1 MSELTAA
8 PGEREGLAPRKIVAS
23 IPARRAVGAALVTMA
38 WRNLWRVRRRTWLT
52 AGGVGFAVFLV
63 VFTRSMQIGSLATMV
78 EMGTEQMTGHVQ
90 VQHPDYLDD
99 PRMRHTVGG
108 LAAVT
113 ETPAGRPDVRAVAP
127 RGTAFALVSAESLVR
142 GASPSRSPAEGSF
155 VRGASPSRSP
165 AEGSTTERSF
175 GAQVLG
181 IDPAVEFA
189 TLSKRALPGGRP
201 LERTGEALMGSAL
214 ARNLGAE
221 PGTDVVVLG
230 TGKEGGIAATAV
242 TLVGLFES
250 GVPDLDRGVM
260 LMHFDDFSE
269 AFGLEDEAHAIA
281 VLTRDPGSARDFA
294 AEVSA
299 AVGNATAGHDA
310 AAGAPRVRPWQELQP
325 ELEQFV
331 TMELGGSVLVAVLL
345 IVIVTFVV
353 VSTFVMTVFERTA
366 EFGMLKAIGMTPAA
380 IFRMVQLEGLL
391 MSLLGVALGL
401 VVVFATVS
409 ALAIEGIPISAFG
422 DFDRMLARLAMPDTL
437 MPVFDA
443 AGALVITATMVVAV
457 QLAAAVPGAAHLA
470 PERRRGAAGR
480 RMTRGNGGGVN
491 P

>member
-8 PGEREGLAPRKIVAS
+8 PLASK
-23 IPARRAVGAALVTMA
+23 PARRAVGAALVTMA

-52 AGGVGFAVFLV
+52 AGGVGFAVLLV

-78 EMGTEQMTGHVQ
+78 EMATEQMTGHVQ
-90 VQHPDYLDD
+90 VQHPDYLED

-113 ETPAGRPDVRAVAP
+113 ETLAGRPGVRAVAP
-127 RGTAFALVSAESLVR
+127 RGTAFALVSAESET
-142 GASPSRSPAEGSF
+142 G
-155 VRGASPSRSP
+155 
-165 AEGSTTERSF
+165 ERSF
-175 GAQVLG
+175 GAQVMG

-189 TLSKRALPGGRP
+189 MLSKRALPGGRP

-221 PGTDVVVLG
+221 VGTDVVVLG

-242 TLVGLFES
+242 SLVGLFES

-294 AEVSA
+294 ADVSA
-299 AVGNATAGHDA
+299 SVGNATAGHDA

-325 ELEQFV
+325 ELEQYV
-331 TMELGGSVLVAVLL
+331 AMELGGSLLVAVFLV
-345 IVIVTFVV
+345 VIVTFVV

-380 IFRMVQLEGLL
+380 IFRMVQFEGLW

-401 VVVFATVS
+401 VVAFATVS

-422 DFDRMLARLAMPDTL
+422 DFDRLLDRLSMPDAL
-437 MPVFDA
+437 IPVFDA
-443 AGALVITATMVVAV
+443 TGALVMTATMVVAV
-457 QLAAAVPGAAHLA
+457 QLAAAVPA
-470 PERRRGAAGR
+470 RRIWRLNAVEALRGEE
-480 RMTRGNGGGVN
+480 
-491 P
+491 

>member
-1 MSELTAA
+1 MSELTVA
-8 PGEREGLAPRKIVAS
+8 PGEREGQAPRKKEQREGLAPRKRVAS
-23 IPARRAVGAALVTMA
+23 KPARRAVGAALVTMA

-52 AGGVGFAVFLV
+52 ASGVGFAVFLV
-63 VFTRSMQIGSLATMV
+63 VFTRSIQIGSLATMV
-78 EMGTEQMTGHVQ
+78 EMGTGQLTGHVQ
-90 VQHPDYLDD
+90 VQHPDYLED

-113 ETPAGRPDVRAVAP
+113 ETLAGRPGVRAVAP
-127 RGTAFALVSAESLVR
+127 RGTAFALVSAESETV
-142 GASPSRSPAEGSF
+142 
-155 VRGASPSRSP
+155 
-165 AEGSTTERSF
+165 ERSF
-175 GAQVLG
+175 GAQVVG

-201 LERTGEALMGSAL
+201 LERSGEALMGSAL

-221 PGTDVVVLG
+221 VGTEVVVLG

-242 TLVGLFES
+242 SLVGLFES

-281 VLTRDPGSARDFA
+281 VLTRDPGGARDFA

-325 ELEQFV
+325 ELEQFF
-331 TMELGGSVLVAVLL
+331 TMELGGSVLVAVFLV
-345 IVIVTFVV
+345 VIVTFVV

-380 IFRMVQLEGLL
+380 IFRMVQFEGLW

-422 DFDRMLARLAMPDTL
+422 DFDRMYARLAMPDTL

-457 QLAAAVPGAAHLA
+457 QLAAAVPA
-470 PERRRGAAGR
+470 RRIWRLNAVEALRGEE
-480 RMTRGNGGGVN
+480 
-491 P
+491 

>member
-1 MSELTAA
+1 
-8 PGEREGLAPRKIVAS
+8 
-23 IPARRAVGAALVTMA
+23 MA

-52 AGGVGFAVFLV
+52 ASGVGFAVFLV
-63 VFTRSMQIGSLATMV
+63 VFTRSIQIGSLATMV
-78 EMGTEQMTGHVQ
+78 EMGTGQLTGHVQ
-90 VQHPDYLDD
+90 VQHPDYLED

-113 ETPAGRPDVRAVAP
+113 ETLAGRPGVRAVAP
-127 RGTAFALVSAESLVR
+127 RGTAFALVSAESETV
-142 GASPSRSPAEGSF
+142 
-155 VRGASPSRSP
+155 
-165 AEGSTTERSF
+165 ERSF
-175 GAQVLG
+175 GAQVVG

-201 LERTGEALMGSAL
+201 LERSGEALMGSAL

-221 PGTDVVVLG
+221 VGTEVVVLG

-242 TLVGLFES
+242 SLVGLFES

-331 TMELGGSVLVAVLL
+331 TMELGGSVLVAVFLV
-345 IVIVTFVV
+345 VIVTFVV

-380 IFRMVQLEGLL
+380 IFRMVQFEGLW

-422 DFDRMLARLAMPDTL
+422 DFDRMYARLAMPDTL

-443 AGALVITATMVVAV
+443 AGALVMTATMVVAV
-457 QLAAAVPGAAHLA
+457 QLAAAVPA
-470 PERRRGAAGR
+470 RRIWRLNAVEALRGEE
-480 RMTRGNGGGVN
+480 
-491 P
+491 

>member
-1 MSELTAA
+1 MSELTVA
-8 PGEREGLAPRKIVAS
+8 PGEREGQAPRKKEQREGLAPRKRVAS
-23 IPARRAVGAALVTMA
+23 KPARRAVGAALVTMA

-52 AGGVGFAVFLV
+52 ASGVGFAVFLV
-63 VFTRSMQIGSLATMV
+63 VFTRSIQIGSLATMV
-78 EMGTEQMTGHVQ
+78 EMGTGQLTGHVQ
-90 VQHPDYLDD
+90 VQHPDYLED

-113 ETPAGRPDVRAVAP
+113 ETLAGRPGVRAVAP
-127 RGTAFALVSAESLVR
+127 RGTAFALVSAESETV
-142 GASPSRSPAEGSF
+142 
-155 VRGASPSRSP
+155 
-165 AEGSTTERSF
+165 ERSF
-175 GAQVLG
+175 GAQVVG

-201 LERTGEALMGSAL
+201 LERSGEALMGSAL

-221 PGTDVVVLG
+221 VGTEVVVLG

-242 TLVGLFES
+242 SLVGLFES

-281 VLTRDPGSARDFA
+281 VLTRDPGGARDFA

-325 ELEQFV
+325 ELEQFF
-331 TMELGGSVLVAVLL
+331 TMELGGSVLVAVFLV
-345 IVIVTFVV
+345 VIVTFVV

-380 IFRMVQLEGLL
+380 IFRMVQFEGLW

-422 DFDRMLARLAMPDTL
+422 DFDRMYARLAMPDTL

-443 AGALVITATMVVAV
+443 AGALVMTATMVVAV
-457 QLAAAVPGAAHLA
+457 QLAAAVPA
-470 PERRRGAAGR
+470 RRIWRLNAVEALRGEE
-480 RMTRGNGGGVN
+480 
-491 P
+491 

>member
-1 MSELTAA
+1 MSELTAV
-8 PGEREGLAPRKIVAS
+8 PSEGLAPRKRVAS

-52 AGGVGFAVFLV
+52 ASGVGFAVFLV

-108 LAAVT
+108 LAAAT
-113 ETPAGRPDVRAVAP
+113 ETLAGRPDVRAVAP
-127 RGTAFALVSAESLVR
+127 RGTAFALVSAESETV
-142 GASPSRSPAEGSF
+142 
-155 VRGASPSRSP
+155 
-165 AEGSTTERSF
+165 ERSF

-189 TLSKRALPGGRP
+189 TLSKRALPGGRT
-201 LERTGEALMGSAL
+201 LERTGEALMGNAL

-221 PGTDVVVLG
+221 PGTDIVVLG
-230 TGKEGGIAATAV
+230 TAKEGGIAATAV

-250 GVPDLDRGVM
+250 GVADLDRGVM

-269 AFGLEDEAHAIA
+269 TFGLEDEAHAIA

-294 AEVSA
+294 ADASA
-299 AVGNATAGHDA
+299 SVGNATAGHDA
-310 AAGAPRVRPWQELQP
+310 AAGAPSVRPWQELQP

-345 IVIVTFVV
+345 VVIVTFVV

-401 VVVFATVS
+401 VVIFATVS

-422 DFDRMLARLAMPDTL
+422 DFDHMLDRLSMPDVL

-443 AGALVITATMVVAV
+443 AGALAMTATMVVAV
-457 QLAAAVPGAAHLA
+457 QLAAAVPA
-470 PERRRGAAGR
+470 RRIWRLNAVEALRGEE
-480 RMTRGNGGGVN
+480 
-491 P
+491 

>member
-1 MSELTAA
+1 MSELTAV
-8 PGEREGLAPRKIVAS
+8 PSEGLAPRKRVAS

-52 AGGVGFAVFLV
+52 ASGVGFAVFLV
-63 VFTRSMQIGSLATMV
+63 VFMRSMQIGSLATMV

-108 LAAVT
+108 LAAAT
-113 ETPAGRPDVRAVAP
+113 ETLAARPDVRAVAP
-127 RGTAFALVSAESLVR
+127 RGTAFALVSAETLM
-142 GASPSRSPAEGSF
+142 
-155 VRGASPSRSP
+155 RGASPSRSP
-165 AEGSTTERSF
+165 AEGSTVERSF

-189 TLSKRALPGGRP
+189 TLSKRALPGGRT

-221 PGTDVVVLG
+221 PGTDIVVLG
-230 TGKEGGIAATAV
+230 TAKEGGIAATAV

-250 GVPDLDRGVM
+250 GVADLDRGVM

-269 AFGLEDEAHAIA
+269 TFGLEDEAHAIA

-294 AEVSA
+294 ADASA
-299 AVGNATAGHDA
+299 SVGNATAGHDA
-310 AAGAPRVRPWQELQP
+310 AAGAPSVRPWQELQP

-345 IVIVTFVV
+345 VVIVTFVV

-401 VVVFATVS
+401 VVIFATVS

-422 DFDRMLARLAMPDTL
+422 DFDHMLDRLSMPDVL

-443 AGALVITATMVVAV
+443 AGALAMTATMVVAV
-457 QLAAAVPGAAHLA
+457 QLAAAVPA
-470 PERRRGAAGR
+470 RRIWRLNAVEALRGEE
-480 RMTRGNGGGVN
+480 
-491 P
+491 

>member
-1 MSELTAA
+1 MSELTVA
-8 PGEREGLAPRKIVAS
+8 PGEREGLAPRKRVAS
-23 IPARRAVGAALVTMA
+23 KPARRAVGAALVTMA

-52 AGGVGFAVFLV
+52 ASGVGFAVFLV
-63 VFTRSMQIGSLATMV
+63 VFTRSIQIGSLATMV
-78 EMGTEQMTGHVQ
+78 EMGTGQLTGHVQ
-90 VQHPDYLDD
+90 VQHPDYLED

-113 ETPAGRPDVRAVAP
+113 ETLAGRPGLRAVAP
-127 RGTAFALVSAESLVR
+127 RGTAFALVSAESLMR
-142 GASPSRSPAEGSF
+142 E
-155 VRGASPSRSP
+155 ASPSRSP
-165 AEGSTTERSF
+165 AEGSTGERSF
-175 GAQVLG
+175 GAQVVG

-201 LERTGEALMGSAL
+201 LERSGEALMGSAL

-221 PGTDVVVLG
+221 VGTEVVVLG

-242 TLVGLFES
+242 SLVGLFES

-281 VLTRDPGSARDFA
+281 VLTRDPGGARDFA

-331 TMELGGSVLVAVLL
+331 TMELGGSVLVAVFLV
-345 IVIVTFVV
+345 VIVTFVV

-380 IFRMVQLEGLL
+380 IFRMVQFEGLW

-422 DFDRMLARLAMPDTL
+422 DFDRMYARLAMPDTL

-457 QLAAAVPGAAHLA
+457 QLAAAVPA
-470 PERRRGAAGR
+470 RRIWRLNAVEALRGEE
-480 RMTRGNGGGVN
+480 
-491 P
+491 

>member
-1 MSELTAA
+1 MSELTAV
-8 PGEREGLAPRKIVAS
+8 PSEGLAPRKRVAS

-52 AGGVGFAVFLV
+52 ASGVGFAVFLV

-108 LAAVT
+108 LAAAT
-113 ETPAGRPDVRAVAP
+113 ETLAGRPDVRAVAP
-127 RGTAFALVSAESLVR
+127 RGTAFALVSAESETV
-142 GASPSRSPAEGSF
+142 
-155 VRGASPSRSP
+155 
-165 AEGSTTERSF
+165 ERSF

-189 TLSKRALPGGRP
+189 TLSKRALPGGRT

-221 PGTDVVVLG
+221 AGTDVVVLG
-230 TGKEGGIAATAV
+230 TAKEGGIAATAV

-250 GVPDLDRGVM
+250 GAPNLDRGVM

-269 AFGLEDEAHAIA
+269 TFGLEDEAHAIA

-294 AEVSA
+294 ADASA
-299 AVGNATAGHDA
+299 SVGNATAGHDA
-310 AAGAPRVRPWQELQP
+310 AAGAPSVRPWQELQP

-345 IVIVTFVV
+345 VVIVTFVV

-380 IFRMVQLEGLL
+380 IFRMVQLEGLW

-401 VVVFATVS
+401 AVIFATVS

-422 DFDRMLARLAMPDTL
+422 DFDHMLDRLSMPDVL

-443 AGALVITATMVVAV
+443 AGALAMTATMVVAV
-457 QLAAAVPGAAHLA
+457 QLAAAVPA
-470 PERRRGAAGR
+470 RRIWRLNAVEALRGEE
-480 RMTRGNGGGVN
+480 
-491 P
+491 

>member
-1 MSELTAA
+1 MSELTVA
-8 PGEREGLAPRKIVAS
+8 PGEREGLAPRKKEQREGLAPRKRVAS
-23 IPARRAVGAALVTMA
+23 KPARRAVGAALVTMA

-52 AGGVGFAVFLV
+52 ASGVGFAVFLV
-63 VFTRSMQIGSLATMV
+63 VFTRSIQIGSLATMV
-78 EMGTEQMTGHVQ
+78 EMGTGQLTGHVQ
-90 VQHPDYLDD
+90 VQHPDYLED

-113 ETPAGRPDVRAVAP
+113 ETLAGRPGVRAVAP
-127 RGTAFALVSAESLVR
+127 RGTAFALVSAESETV
-142 GASPSRSPAEGSF
+142 
-155 VRGASPSRSP
+155 
-165 AEGSTTERSF
+165 ERSF
-175 GAQVLG
+175 GAQVVG

-201 LERTGEALMGSAL
+201 LERSGEALMGSAL

-221 PGTDVVVLG
+221 VGTEVVVLG

-242 TLVGLFES
+242 SLVGLFES

-331 TMELGGSVLVAVLL
+331 TMELGGSVLVAVFLV
-345 IVIVTFVV
+345 VIVTFVV

-380 IFRMVQLEGLL
+380 IFRMVQFEGLW

-422 DFDRMLARLAMPDTL
+422 DFDRMYARLAMPDTL

-443 AGALVITATMVVAV
+443 AGALVMTATMVVAV
-457 QLAAAVPGAAHLA
+457 QLAAAVPA
-470 PERRRGAAGR
+470 RRIWRLNAVEALRGEE
-480 RMTRGNGGGVN
+480 
-491 P
+491 